1 MFRVTRAQVLPIG
14 VDIGHDT
21 VKMLQLEVVG
31 DSLCVTAAAKSPLPA
46 EVRSK
51 PALRMEMASGV
62 IRQML
67 RQHPFRGRN
76 VVAAL
81 PRDIVHSKNLR
92 LPPMPDPELDAVV
105 HFEAK
110 NVFPF
115 DTDQAAVHYLP
126 AGEVRQGNEIRKEV
140 VLLAARN
147 EDVDQFVE
155 HLHQAGCVIQSLD
168 VEPCALYRGVERFIR
183 RREDENDVHVLVDVG
198 SRRSQIVIGRGREI
212 TFIKPID
219 IGGHQFH
226 DAVARKLGITL
237 EEAEALRKRLVDAAE
252 PVDPSARKDPVR
264 QAVFDAARGPME
276 ELGREIALCLRY
288 YSVTFRGQRPTR
300 VRLVG
305 GEAWDPQLQTL
316 LNAAL
321 VIPVEVGKPLYSV
334 NTSKMRPTDRRGS
347 MCEWALALGL
357 GLKTTDKRFGAR
369 DGKPRDS
376 AAPDTQQTASG
387 AATEV
392 IDFNKALRD
401 ADPAPPIASAPAA
414 RNPPNRAGRTENSNA

>member
-21 VKMLQLEVVG
+21 VKMLQVEIVG
-31 DSLCVTAAAKSPLPA
+31 DSLCVTAAAKSQLPLEA
-46 EVRSK
+46 RSQPGK
-51 PALRMEMASGV
+51 RLSAASGL

-67 RQHPFRGRN
+67 RQHPFRGRS

-81 PRDIVHSKNLR
+81 PREIVHTKNLR
-92 LPPMPDPELDAVV
+92 LPQMPAPELDAVV

-115 DTDQAAVHYLP
+115 DTEQAAVHYLP
-126 AGEVRQGNEIRKEV
+126 AGEVRQGNEVRQEV
-140 VLLAARN
+140 VLLAAKN

-155 HLHQAGCVIQSLD
+155 HLHQAGCVIRSLD
-168 VEPCALYRGVERFIR
+168 VEPCALYRSIERFIR
-183 RREDENDVHVLVDVG
+183 RREDEGDVHVLVDVG
-198 SRRSQIVIGRGREI
+198 SRRSQIVIGRGRDI

-226 DAVARKLGITL
+226 EAVSKKLGITI

-252 PVDPSARKDPVR
+252 PVDPPARRDPVR

-276 ELGREIALCLRY
+276 ELGREISLCLRY

-300 VRLVG
+300 VRLIG
-305 GEAWDPQLQTL
+305 GEAWDPQLHAL

-334 NTSKMRPTDRRGS
+334 NTSKMRPIDRRGA

-357 GLKTTDKRFGAR
+357 SLKTTDKRFGAR
-369 DGKPRDS
+369 DGKPRDPN
-376 AAPDTQQTASG
+376 APDPQQPASPG
-387 AATEV
+387 VAAAEV

-401 ADPAPPIASAPAA
+401 AETAPLTGTAPT
-414 RNPPNRAGRTENSNA
+414 PHRAGRTENSNA